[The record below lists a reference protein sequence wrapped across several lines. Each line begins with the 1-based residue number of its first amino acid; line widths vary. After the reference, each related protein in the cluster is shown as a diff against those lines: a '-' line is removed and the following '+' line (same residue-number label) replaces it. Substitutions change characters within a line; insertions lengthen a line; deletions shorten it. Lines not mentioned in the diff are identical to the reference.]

1 MRLALGAL
9 TGVLTALLWGD
20 VAHATFGG
28 GDDSATVTVRA
39 AVVGELAD
47 GVVGSNPC
55 AGNGGAT
62 EYWFVASGNFRSG
75 TVEYTFDQ
83 GSDFPPESLS
93 AQWFARGSGPG
104 DVYAVIDAATYST
117 ITVTERQYVV
127 GCRDPDT
134 GVVDEAT
141 RGLVWVPVI
150 SEVTLIPDVMA
161 ELVKVVPA
169 PEVFFPVADP
179 VFGWLYVKTPMEVR
193 VSNLDEVSAVVTA
206 ANAVSSA
213 TATATA
219 VPVEVVFESG
229 EPGGGRVVCSVEA
242 VQMGWDRNDPD
253 GSGCV
258 YSYANSSAVT
268 PSDRFQA
275 HTVVRWHVT
284 GTGGLDMTIET
295 QAFDVVAVAEVQAVV
310 VAR

>member
-39 AVVGELAD
+39 AVVGELVD

-179 VFGWLYVKTPMEVR
+179 VFGWLYVNTPMEVR
-193 VSNLDEVSAVVTA
+193 VSNLEAVSVEVSAR
-206 ANAVSSA
+206 NAVSEATASA
-213 TATATA
+213 TAW
-219 VPVEVVFESG
+219 PVGVVFESG
-229 EPGGGRVVCSVEA
+229 EPGGGGVVCSVA
-242 VQMGWDRNDPD
+242 GVQAGWDRNDPD

-258 YSYANSSAVT
+258 YVYRNSSAVT
-268 PSDRFQA
+268 PSDLFQA
-275 HTVVRWHVT
+275 NTRVQWHVT
-284 GTGGLDMTIET
+284 GTGGLDMVIET
-295 QAFDVVAVAEVQAVV
+295 HALDHVAVAEVQAVV
-310 VAR
+310 TAP